1 MSRARTGTAERR
13 APALLV
19 VFAVLAVGL
28 GACGAP
34 HVFTKDE
41 FNRESEDFRKAPEDR
56 DFVTVCYSDWEST
69 PAQAL
74 EIAEAECGKYGKT
87 ARLVTERF
95 YKCPLNTP
103 TEARFA
109 CIKG

>member
-1 MSRARTGTAERR
+1 VSRARKWAARRR
-13 APALLV
+13 AV
-19 VFAVLAVGL
+19 AVLAVLAMGL

-34 HVFTKDE
+34 HVFTEDE
-41 FNRESEDFRKAPEDR
+41 FDREAEDFRKAPEDR

-69 PAQAL
+69 PAEAL

-109 CIKG
+109 CIKS